1 MSSDRRNPL
10 LRYFSWFLK
19 IIYPPHA
26 IAFIL
31 QSGNVLKA
39 IAQTVARSL
48 AFCPANRDK
57 AESMYNQ
64 HSADIRALQWHA
76 PLFFKLFGNTQ
87 KVSHARN
94 ISDGLLPGAALSPI
108 QMEISHHGYTGIF
121 LVGQRKGVIAWVNNC

>member
-1 MSSDRRNPL
+1 MPHDSVRVHMSSDRRNPL

-64 HSADIRALQWHA
+64 HNADIRALQWHA
-76 PLFFKLFGNTQ
+76 RLFLKLCIYLEGVACSIYFRMDYYREQ
-87 KVSHARN
+87 S
-94 ISDGLLPGAALSPI
+94 LFPFI
-108 QMEISHHGYTGIF
+108 QMDIPIVDTQTYS
-121 LVGQRKGVIAWVNNC
+121 L